1 MATTWRFLDTGD
13 GDAYSN
19 MALDEAILTLRIE
32 NRVPATLRVY
42 TWKPSAVSIGYF
54 QSLEEEVNL
63 EACRALG
70 VDVVRRITGGGA
82 VYHEWGG
89 ELTYSLVASE
99 EELKAKRFFAD
110 IQGSYRIICEALVE
124 GLKKLGINAEFKP
137 INDIVV
143 NGKKI
148 SGNAQTRRC
157 GVILQHGTI
166 LLKTN
171 IPTMFKV
178 LKVSKEKVSDKA
190 IKAVED
196 RVTTIYR
203 EVSRNITLDDI
214 KEALRK
220 GFAEYF
226 NVEISPSTLTQ
237 PEIDLASEYRKR
249 FSSWDWIAKR

>member
-1 MATTWRFLDTGD
+1 MAWRFLDTGY
-13 GDAYSN
+13 GDAFWN
-19 MALDEAILTLRIE
+19 MGLDEAILTSHIE
-32 NRVPATLRVY
+32 GKVPATLRVY

-54 QSLEEEVNL
+54 QSLEEEVDL
-63 EACRALG
+63 EACKVLG

-82 VYHEWGG
+82 VYHESGG
-89 ELTYSLVASE
+89 ELTYSLVVSE
-99 EELKAKRFFAD
+99 EELKAKRHFED
-110 IQGSYRIICEALVE
+110 IQGSYRVICEALVE
-124 GLKKLGINAEFKP
+124 GLRKLSINAEFKP

-148 SGNAQTRRC
+148 SGNAQTRRR

-166 LLKTN
+166 LLKTD

-190 IKAVED
+190 IKAVEE

-203 EVSRNITLDDI
+203 EVSTGVTLDDI
-214 KEALRK
+214 KEALRR

-226 NVEISPSTLTQ
+226 NVEITLSRPTQ
-237 PEIDLASEYRKR
+237 AELELASEYRKR
-249 FSSWDWIAKR
+249 YSSWDWVAKR